1 MNLGMGQFL
10 DGVKAYVFGHG
21 GESPVAACDPVSV
34 LFISVCPVG
43 ATGPQRLVG
52 RQLVDDMIG
61 QSRQGRVVQP
71 RQAFF
76 LPGGLDDERGHVAQV
91 RLAGRQVGGGLAG
104 YVHELQA
111 MYDGARSPKA
121 VYKMWDAFKLK
132 TADQAVHLKRFVM
145 SLGGRHAELVPDE
158 ECLVPPPL
166 GDKIRAL
173 RKQKKLSLEQL
184 AELTDSSKSYIWE
197 LENKDDPK
205 PSADKIGKIA
215 AVLDVTTEFLLT
227 ESAATPDEQV
237 LDEAFFRKYKTMS
250 EPDKKKIRKILDAW
264 EDE

>member
-1 MNLGMGQFL
+1 MP
-10 DGVKAYVFGHG
+10 
-21 GESPVAACDPVSV
+21 S
-34 LFISVCPVG
+34 
-43 ATGPQRLVG
+43 
-52 RQLVDDMIG
+52 
-61 QSRQGRVVQP
+61 
-71 RQAFF
+71 
-76 LPGGLDDERGHVAQV
+76 
-91 RLAGRQVGGGLAG
+91 
-104 YVHELQA
+104 
-111 MYDGARSPKA
+111 
-121 VYKMWDAFKLK
+121 
-132 TADQAVHLKRFVM
+132 
-145 SLGGRHAELVPDE
+145 
-158 ECLVPPPL
+158 PL

-205 PSADKIGKIA
+205 PSADKIA

-237 LDEAFFRKYKTMS
+237 LDEAFFRKYKNMS